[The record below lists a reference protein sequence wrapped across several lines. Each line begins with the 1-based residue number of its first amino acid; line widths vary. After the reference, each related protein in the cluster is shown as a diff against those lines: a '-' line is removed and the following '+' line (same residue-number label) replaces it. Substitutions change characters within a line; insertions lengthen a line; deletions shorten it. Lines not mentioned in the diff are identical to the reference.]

1 MSDRAQTG
9 AAGGGSLPEQRRAG
23 HDGRGPS
30 RRAVLGGSVAGLA
43 ALAAGTSASAE
54 PTTQRGRGRFAGKV
68 VIITGATSGI
78 GKEAAVLFAAEGAR
92 VGFCGRREDLGR
104 QVEREIRRTGGEATY
119 LRADVR
125 DPAQVQ
131 SFVDGI
137 ARRYGRLDVA
147 FNNAGIHLGK
157 PLHETTV
164 AEWDDVHL
172 TNARGVFLAIKHEV
186 AHMPEGGV
194 IVCTA
199 SSQAGHTRPG
209 HSAYT
214 ASKRAVEGIVRAAAL
229 DYGTRGIR
237 VLAVD
242 PGTTDTR
249 LVRPPGIPDDLWQ
262 QFKQAW
268 GPLNVYGLPRMAEPR
283 EIASAVVSL
292 ATPDFSYLTG
302 TEVLVDGGMSNGR
315 PMTFPPG
322 FELPA

>member
-1 MSDRAQTG
+1 MSER
-9 AAGGGSLPEQRRAG
+9 
-23 HDGRGPS
+23 PS
-30 RRAVLGGSVAGLA
+30 RRAVLGGVAAAGLA
-43 ALAAGTSASAE
+43 ALAVPGTAGAAPDAE
-54 PTTQRGRGRFAGKV
+54 RGRGRFAGKV
-68 VIITGATSGI
+68 VIVTGATSGI
-78 GKEAAVLFAAEGAR
+78 GKEAAVQFAAQGAK
-92 VGFCGRREDLGR
+92 VGFCGRREELGR
-104 QVEREIRRTGGEATY
+104 QVEREIRRAGGEAIY
-119 LRADVR
+119 VRADVR

-131 SFVDGI
+131 SFVDGV
-137 ARRYGRLDVA
+137 ARKYGRLDVA

-157 PLHETTV
+157 PLHEITV

-186 AHMPEGGV
+186 PHMTAGGV

-229 DYGTRGIR
+229 DYGARGIR

-249 LVRPPGIPDDLWQ
+249 LVRPPGIPDDAWA
-262 QFKQAW
+262 QFKKAW
-268 GPLNVYGLPRMAEPR
+268 GPLNVHGLSRMAEAP
-283 EIASAVVSL
+283 EIASAVVAL
-292 ATPDFSYLTG
+292 ATPDFGYLTG
-302 TEVLVDGGMSNGR
+302 TEILVDGGMSTGR

>member
-1 MSDRAQTG
+1 MS
-9 AAGGGSLPEQRRAG
+9 E
-23 HDGRGPS
+23 GPS
-30 RRAVLGGSVAGLA
+30 RRAVLGGAAAAGLA
-43 ALAAGTSASAE
+43 ALAAPARAGAE
-54 PTTQRGRGRFAGKV
+54 TGRGRGRFAGKV

-78 GKEAAVLFAAEGAR
+78 GREAAVLFASEGAR
-92 VGFCGRREDLGR
+92 VGFCGRREELGR
-104 QVEREIRRTGGEATY
+104 QVEREIRRAGGEATY
-119 LRADVR
+119 VRADVR

-131 SFVDGI
+131 SFADGV

-157 PLHETTV
+157 PLHEITV

-186 AHMPEGGV
+186 PHMTAGGV
-194 IVCTA
+194 IICTA

-237 VLAVD
+237 VLAVN

-249 LVRPPGIPDDLWQ
+249 LVRPPGIPDDVWA

-268 GPLNVYGLPRMAEPR
+268 GPLNVYGLPRMAEAR
-283 EIASAVVSL
+283 EIAAGVVAL
-292 ATPDFSYLTG
+292 AAPDFGYLTG
-302 TEVLVDGGMSNGR
+302 TEILLDGGMSAGR

-322 FELPA
+322 FEPPA

>member
-1 MSDRAQTG
+1 MN
-9 AAGGGSLPEQRRAG
+9 E
-23 HDGRGPS
+23 GPS
-30 RRAVLGGSVAGLA
+30 RRAVLGGVAAAGLA
-43 ALAAGTSASAE
+43 ALAAPGAASAQ
-54 PTTQRGRGRFAGKV
+54 PTERGRGRFAGKV

-78 GKEAAVLFAAEGAR
+78 GKEAAVLFAAAGAK
-92 VGFCGRREDLGR
+92 VGFCGRREELGR
-104 QVEREIRRTGGEATY
+104 QVERDIRRAGGDATY

-131 SFVDGI
+131 SFVDGV

-186 AHMPEGGV
+186 PHMNDGGV
-194 IVCTA
+194 IICTA

-209 HSAYT
+209 HSAYS
-214 ASKRAVEGIVRAAAL
+214 ASKRAVEGLVRAAAL
-229 DYGTRGIR
+229 DYGRRGIR

-249 LVRPPGIPDDLWQ
+249 LVRPPGIPDDVWA

-268 GPLNVYGLPRMAEPR
+268 GPLNVYGLPRMAEAK
-283 EIASAVVSL
+283 EIAAAVVGL
-292 ATPDFSYLTG
+292 AGPEFGYLTG
-302 TEVLVDGGMSNGR
+302 TEVLVDGGMSAGR

-322 FELPA
+322 FEPPA